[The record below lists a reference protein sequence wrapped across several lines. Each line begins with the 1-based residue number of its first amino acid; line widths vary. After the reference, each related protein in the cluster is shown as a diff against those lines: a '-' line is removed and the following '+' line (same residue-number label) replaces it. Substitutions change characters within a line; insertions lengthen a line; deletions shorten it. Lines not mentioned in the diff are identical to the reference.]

1 MTLGGPSR
9 PKRPL
14 PSPVDLTTP
23 TPPKQT
29 GPLDQY
35 FLFKPGP
42 SPSKP
47 LASVTLDKGK
57 GRVIDLTS
65 DTSSKTS
72 KVSKAASTRSASD
85 EDLPSVYDQLVKSW
99 SQQGIAHSPK
109 TKVSQTH
116 PSSLQAQSYPHG
128 SKLKSEPISPV
139 TKRHK
144 NRPAISHNFVASS
157 SSTSELRRKAK
168 IYPSKGHGTFL
179 DPLEILSS
187 EGSSSSGTPRE
198 PLKTLPNPRKPPS
211 VPVSSI
217 SVPPARPSTKDL
229 HENSALVSQVSLP
242 LLSDITSVPITASP
256 LKSRPGRGA
265 FGSHVKRNSMSPG
278 ALKGR
283 SINLNLSQTSSL
295 DTNPHPS
302 LFAPRRTTQRSTS
315 SLPTKRKR
323 SNKEQLKDK
332 DEAYHPHSSTS
343 DRSQPSKR
351 IELRKRDNTINYEI
365 PALDA
370 EQWPIGPPSHSIS
383 SRKPARN
390 ITVLPAHPTPAH
402 SPLKTSSPLTPLESQ
417 DDLWSLN
424 SSPERPPPQVPPE
437 PLPITKSMFVED
449 EKERQEPTS
458 DEPEEPVEEAD
469 ILDEFAEFDFAA
481 SQHSQHSQPNTPSSK
496 SIINTFTTPRSTR
509 KHSVPLSSPRK
520 RPARA
525 SSHPALTP
533 SKLVSHASTALS
545 PPLRSPMVVMKQ
557 KTPMKSHH
565 RLPVVTHAVE
575 ELMAKAEAEA
585 AARVEHEARKI
596 EERRRRMQAS
606 NLDVAVDT
614 EKDEPLEEI
623 NLSLTFASKN
633 EKEIPS
639 IAEDFGPS
647 RRSTRAQTKSTTPQ
661 PQPKAMSKPKVLT
674 DGDKFFRALPR
685 AIRRNDPDAPSRTLD
700 ILRGCASRREHEVPY
715 PTPDSAEG
723 SGDSSDL
730 DEHEEVDL
738 DAMEKTLAE
747 DAKVDVDVLRRVRD
761 GAKESNSRRESMDG
775 WDGFW
780 GPRIETMEVERKLI
794 VAEEVVIDGD
804 AIEELLVEA
813 MNADDVPT
821 ATSLITSNVVVRLA
835 NPGGSSSRDP
845 KKLLLLECVTEWLI
859 TTVFAT
865 EDPYSALAVD
875 ALCHVF
881 SLNVYGHI
889 CCDDEYKRIIDVWR
903 ALGAK
908 ADYLITDDFRDER
921 MESGL
926 PARLPLVRLA
936 RDAACQRICELVS
949 CTISRMPPV
958 PEYHWLT
965 SGLIALAVDRST
977 SQALRRCID
986 ETLAKI
992 WDIWSENDEDGFVAW
1007 DALVQILQTS
1017 IPKETYPVIL
1027 QAVGQRNEASCEIG
1041 QRIAMDFL
1049 LPEWPEIF
1057 PKSCLKSIPWA
1068 PPIQIL
1074 LHAAKE
1080 MYQSVLSSSTDWV
1093 VFEGKLSYLSVAMGN
1108 MDALVARCPMDME
1121 LGLQEA
1127 LEKHPIMELRGILV
1141 RIHGRIREVP
1151 EKLSTRQISVGKIK
1165 ARLSQMTLT
1174 LKMRLEDS
1182 AKRYRRT
1189 LRPRLGPSLEEGSTG
1204 GQTRLMFGADKHS
1217 TLSGTLGDQIRK

>member
-9 PKRPL
+9 PKRPP

-47 LASVTLDKGK
+47 PASVILDKGK

-72 KVSKAASTRSASD
+72 KVSKASSTRSASD

-99 SQQGIAHSPK
+99 SQQGVAHSLK
-109 TKVSQTH
+109 TKVSQTQ
-116 PSSLQAQSYPHG
+116 PSSQAQSYPHG
-128 SKLKSEPISPV
+128 SKLKTEPISPV

-144 NRPAISHNFVASS
+144 NRPAISQNFVASS
-157 SSTSELRRKAK
+157 SLTSELPRKAK
-168 IYPSKGHGTFL
+168 IYPSKGHGTFH

-198 PLKTLPNPRKPPS
+198 PLKTLPNPRKPSS

-217 SVPPARPSTKDL
+217 SVPPARPPTKDS
-229 HENSALVSQVSLP
+229 HENSALVSQASLP

-256 LKSRPGRGA
+256 VKSRPGRGA

-283 SINLNLSQTSSL
+283 SINLNLSQTSSI

-370 EQWPIGPPSHSIS
+370 EQWPIGPPSHSIR

-520 RPARA
+520 HPARA

-545 PPLRSPMVVMKQ
+545 PPLRSPMAVMKQ

-565 RLPVVTHAVE
+565 RLPVATHAVE

-585 AARVEHEARKI
+585 AAKVEHEVRKI

-623 NLSLTFASKN
+623 DLSLTFASKK
-633 EKEIPS
+633 EKETPS
-639 IAEDFGPS
+639 ITEDSGPS

-661 PQPKAMSKPKVLT
+661 PQPKVVSKPNVLT

-794 VAEEVVIDGD
+794 VAEEVVTDGD
-804 AIEELLVEA
+804 PIEELLVEA

-821 ATSLITSNVVVRLA
+821 ATSFITSNVVVRLA
-835 NPGGSSSRDP
+835 DPENPP
-845 KKLLLLECVTEWLI
+845 LLQCVTDWLM
-859 TTVFAT
+859 TTIFAT

-881 SLNVYGHI
+881 SSDIYGAGMFQDVMDQHH
-889 CCDDEYKRIIDVWR
+889 RIIDVWR
-903 ALGAK
+903 VLGAK
-908 ADYLITDDFRDER
+908 ADSLVTTDFQTEHTKRR
-921 MESGL
+921 T
-926 PARLPLVRLA
+926 PARRPLVRLT
-936 RDAACQRICELVS
+936 RDMACQRICELIS
-949 CTISRMPPV
+949 CTIRRYMPSC
-958 PEYHWLT
+958 PEWHWVT
-965 SGLIALAVDRST
+965 SGLIALAVERST

-986 ETLAKI
+986 ETLAKT
-992 WDIWSENDEDGFVAW
+992 WDLWAENDEDGVVAW

-1017 IPKETYPVIL
+1017 IPKETYPGIL
-1027 QAVGQRNEASCEIG
+1027 QAVGQRNEASCQIG

-1049 LPEWPEIF
+1049 LPEWPDIF

-1074 LHAAKE
+1074 LYSAKE

-1093 VFEGKLSYLSVAMGN
+1093 VFGNKLCYLSVAMGN